1 MEIGDALQSLLYGQL
16 TVDIHNPTYSEQ
28 LDIVRAVIANPPS
41 IQRLKISGDVH
52 PWVEGLLKQV
62 REWVLALKVERLE
75 QTH

>member
-16 TVDIHNPTYSEQ
+16 TVDIHNPTYLEQ

-52 PWVEGLLKQV
+52 PWVEGLLQRVRGQV
-62 REWVLALKVERLE
+62 VERQQE
-75 QTH
+75 QIR